1 MNKIIVIL
9 TLCVSLILAG
19 CQGAGAGRTSSR
31 NVDPALTK
39 SNTAKFFSKSAW
51 QSCAV
56 GAGLGGIGCMLAGGK
71 TGVCLASAAVGCG
84 VLMGANYYLDSK
96 RAQYADDQMRLDAY
110 IQDIQQNTYE
120 VQAVTQTAK
129 AVLDKN
135 LATLNVLN
143 NQIKNDTLNKKQ
155 AQTDLAQIDA
165 NIAYLTDKLRRMK
178 KVENEWVSISSQEQ
192 QSGMRV
198 TKLDHQISQL
208 HKQISV
214 LENQINLVTK
224 QRSAVKVS

>member
-1 MNKIIVIL
+1 MNKIIVTL
-9 TLCVSLILAG
+9 TICLSLILTG
-19 CQGAGAGRTSSR
+19 CQGSGGVSSR

-96 RAQYADDQMRLDAY
+96 RAEYADTEMRLDVY
-110 IQDIQQNTYE
+110 IQDIQKNTYE

-135 LATLNVLN
+135 LATLKVLN

-155 AQTDLAQIDA
+155 AQKELNQIDA
-165 NIAYLTDKLRRMK
+165 NIAYLTDKLQRMK
-178 KVENEWVSISSQEQ
+178 QVENDWILISSQER
-192 QSGMRV
+192 QSGV
-198 TKLDHQISQL
+198 NVSKLDQQISQL
-208 HKQISV
+208 HKQIAV
-214 LENQINLVTK
+214 LGNQINFVTQ

>member
-1 MNKIIVIL
+1 MNKIIVTL
-9 TLCVSLILAG
+9 TLCISLILTG
-19 CQGAGAGRTSSR
+19 CQGSGGVSSR

-96 RAQYADDQMRLDAY
+96 RAEYANDEMRLDVY
-110 IQDIQQNTYE
+110 IQDVQKNTYE
-120 VQAVTQTAK
+120 VQAVTETAK

-135 LATLNVLN
+135 LATLKVLN

-155 AQTDLAQIDA
+155 AQNDLTQIDA
-165 NIAYLTDKLRRMK
+165 NIAYLRDKLKRMK
-178 KVENEWVSISSQEQ
+178 KVENDWVSISSQER
-192 QSGMRV
+192 QSGVRV
-198 TKLDHQISQL
+198 SKLDQQISQL
-208 HKQISV
+208 HKQIAV

>member
-1 MNKIIVIL
+1 MMNKIIVTL
-9 TLCVSLILAG
+9 TLCISIILTG
-19 CQGAGAGRTSSR
+19 CQGTGRASSR

-51 QSCAV
+51 QSCAI
-56 GAGLGGIGCMLAGGK
+56 GAGLGGIGCVLAGGK

-96 RAQYADDQMRLDAY
+96 RAEYADDEMRLDVY
-110 IQDIQQNTYE
+110 IQDVQKNTYE
-120 VQAVTQTAK
+120 VQAVTETAK

-135 LATLNVLN
+135 LATLKVLN
-143 NQIKNDTLNKKQ
+143 NQIKNDTINKKQ
-155 AQTDLAQIDA
+155 AQNDLTQIDA
-165 NIAYLTDKLRRMK
+165 NIAYLRDKLKRMK
-178 KVENEWVSISSQEQ
+178 KVENDWVSISSEER
-192 QSGMRV
+192 QSGVRV
-198 TKLDHQISQL
+198 SRLDQQISQL
-208 HKQISV
+208 HKQIAV

>member
-1 MNKIIVIL
+1 MMNKIIVTL
-9 TLCVSLILAG
+9 ALCVSLILTG
-19 CQGAGAGRTSSR
+19 CQGSGGVSSR
-31 NVDPALTK
+31 NVDPALAK

-51 QSCAV
+51 QSCAI

-84 VLMGANYYLDSK
+84 VMMGANYYLDNK
-96 RAQYADDQMRLDAY
+96 RAEYADAEMRLDVY

-120 VQAVTQTAK
+120 VQAVTETAK

-143 NQIKNDTLNKKQ
+143 NQIKKDSLNKKQ
-155 AQTDLAQIDA
+155 AQKDLVQIDA
-165 NIAYLTDKLRRMK
+165 NIAYLQDKLQRMRE
-178 KVENEWVSISSQEQ
+178 VENDWISISSQER
-192 QSGMRV
+192 QSGMNIS
-198 TKLDHQISQL
+198 KLDKQISQL

>member
-1 MNKIIVIL
+1 MNKIIVTL
-9 TLCVSLILAG
+9 TLCISIILTG
-19 CQGAGAGRTSSR
+19 CQGTGRASSR

-51 QSCAV
+51 QSCAI
-56 GAGLGGIGCMLAGGK
+56 GAGLGGIGCVLAGGK

-96 RAQYADDQMRLDAY
+96 RAEYADDEMRLDVY
-110 IQDIQQNTYE
+110 IQDVQKNTYE
-120 VQAVTQTAK
+120 VQAVTETAK

-135 LATLNVLN
+135 LATLKVLN
-143 NQIKNDTLNKKQ
+143 NQIKNDTINKKQ
-155 AQTDLAQIDA
+155 AQNDLTQIDA
-165 NIAYLTDKLRRMK
+165 NIAYLRDKLKRMK
-178 KVENEWVSISSQEQ
+178 KVENDWVSISSEER
-192 QSGMRV
+192 QSGVRV
-198 TKLDHQISQL
+198 SRLDQQISQL
-208 HKQISV
+208 HKQIAV

>member
-9 TLCVSLILAG
+9 TLCISLILTG
-19 CQGAGAGRTSSR
+19 CQGSGGVSSR

-51 QSCAV
+51 QSCAI

-84 VLMGANYYLDSK
+84 VMMGANYYLDSK
-96 RAQYADDQMRLDAY
+96 RAEYADDEMRLDVY
-110 IQDIQQNTYE
+110 IQDVQKNTYE
-120 VQAVTQTAK
+120 VQAVTETAK

-135 LATLNVLN
+135 LATLKVLN

-155 AQTDLAQIDA
+155 AQNDLTQIDA
-165 NIAYLTDKLRRMK
+165 NIAYLRDKLKSMK
-178 KVENEWVSISSQEQ
+178 KVENDWVSISSQER
-192 QSGMRV
+192 QSGVRV
-198 TKLDHQISQL
+198 SRLDQQISQL

>member
-1 MNKIIVIL
+1 MNKIIVTLALCLSLVL
-9 TLCVSLILAG
+9 TG
-19 CQGAGAGRTSSR
+19 CQGAGGASSR

-39 SNTAKFFSKSAW
+39 SNSAKFFSKSAW
-51 QSCAV
+51 QSCAI

-96 RAQYADDQMRLDAY
+96 RAEYADAETRLDVY
-110 IQDIQQNTYE
+110 IQDIQRNTYE
-120 VQAVTQTAK
+120 VQAVTETAK

-135 LATLNVLN
+135 LATLKVLN
-143 NQIKNDTLNKKQ
+143 NQIKKDTLNKKQ

-165 NIAYLTDKLRRMK
+165 NIAYLTDKLQSMK
-178 KVENEWVSISSQEQ
+178 KVENDWISISSQEQ
-192 QSGMRV
+192 QSGVRV
-198 TKLDHQISQL
+198 SKLDQQINQL
-208 HKQISV
+208 HKQIAV
-214 LENQINLVTK
+214 LENQITLVTK

>member
-1 MNKIIVIL
+1 MNKIIVTL
-9 TLCVSLILAG
+9 TICLSLILTG
-19 CQGAGAGRTSSR
+19 CQGSGGVSSR

-96 RAQYADDQMRLDAY
+96 RAEYADTEMRLDVY
-110 IQDIQQNTYE
+110 IQDIQKNTYE

-135 LATLNVLN
+135 LATLKVLN

-155 AQTDLAQIDA
+155 AQKDLNQIDA
-165 NIAYLTDKLRRMK
+165 NIAYLTDKLQRMK
-178 KVENEWVSISSQEQ
+178 QVENDWILISSQER
-192 QSGMRV
+192 QSGV
-198 TKLDHQISQL
+198 NVSKLDQQISQL
-208 HKQISV
+208 HKQIAV
-214 LENQINLVTK
+214 LGNQINFVTQ

>member
-1 MNKIIVIL
+1 MNKIIVTL
-9 TLCVSLILAG
+9 TLCISLILTG
-19 CQGAGAGRTSSR
+19 CQGTGRVSSR

-51 QSCAV
+51 QSCAI

-96 RAQYADDQMRLDAY
+96 RAEYADDEMRLDVY
-110 IQDIQQNTYE
+110 IQDVQKNTYE
-120 VQAVTQTAK
+120 VQAVTETAK

-135 LATLNVLN
+135 LATLKVLN
-143 NQIKNDTLNKKQ
+143 NQIKNDTVNKKQ
-155 AQTDLAQIDA
+155 AQNDLTQIDA
-165 NIAYLTDKLRRMK
+165 NIAYLRDKLKRMK
-178 KVENEWVSISSQEQ
+178 KVENDWVSISSEER
-192 QSGMRV
+192 QSGVRV
-198 TKLDHQISQL
+198 SRLDQQISQL
-208 HKQISV
+208 HKQIAV